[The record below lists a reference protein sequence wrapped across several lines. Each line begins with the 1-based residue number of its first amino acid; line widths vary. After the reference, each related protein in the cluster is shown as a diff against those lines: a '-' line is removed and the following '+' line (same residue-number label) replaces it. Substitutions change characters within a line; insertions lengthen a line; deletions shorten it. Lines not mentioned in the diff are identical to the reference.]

1 MYTHLPVHLIPSLRE
16 ALDGGAR
23 QSDGDVE
30 GTVHVVVVVAHPG
43 DLDEGFDHCC
53 SGAGRLTREDLGA
66 HPGGHLELG
75 RGRGRERGGGGEGRG
90 GGGRG
95 GGEEEEGEEEKGDSP

>member
-16 ALDGGAR
+16 ALDGRAR
-23 QSDGDVE
+23 QSNGDVE

-53 SGAGRLTREDLGA
+53 SGAGRLPREDLCA

-75 RGRGRERGGGGEGRG
+75 RGRGRGRRRREGRRR
-90 GGGRG
+90 GGRG
-95 GGEEEEGEEEKGDSP
+95 GG